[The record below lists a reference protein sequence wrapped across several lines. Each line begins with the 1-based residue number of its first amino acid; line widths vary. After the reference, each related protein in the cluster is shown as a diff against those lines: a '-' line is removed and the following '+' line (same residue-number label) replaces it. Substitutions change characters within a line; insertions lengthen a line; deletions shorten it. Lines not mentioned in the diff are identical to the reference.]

1 MRISV
6 VRSQVW
12 VFFFFS
18 FYGANSICH
27 SKSFKEA
34 QIEDMAMLP
43 TNVRPE
49 ISLCHNL
56 QLVWIRV
63 TFHNF
68 YGLCLYA
75 RAHSRFD
82 SSTNFLKMAWGALDE
97 LGVCF
102 V

>member
-1 MRISV
+1 MSE
-6 VRSQVW
+6 
-12 VFFFFS
+12 VFCLFMALPRFVTPRV
-18 FYGANSICH
+18 
-27 SKSFKEA
+27 SKKLRLKTRA
-34 QIEDMAMLP
+34 TLP
-43 TNVRPE
+43 TNVRSE

-56 QLVWIRV
+56 QSVWIRI

-68 YGLCLYA
+68 CGLCFYV

-82 SSTNFLKMAWGALDE
+82 FATNFLKKPRGALDE